1 MYLVWPLPL
10 FLRSNCVGSADFAI
24 FNGHG
29 SYFFLIRHLSMVVVG
44 LSGYVV
50 CCIEYHAAGIHVD
63 PGSVRRRLTI
73 PCWGNGPSHC
83 GVKLML

>member
-50 CCIEYHAAGIHVD
+50 VVLSTMLQEFMW
-63 PGSVRRRLTI
+63 I
-73 PCWGNGPSHC
+73 PDQFG
-83 GVKLML
+83 GV